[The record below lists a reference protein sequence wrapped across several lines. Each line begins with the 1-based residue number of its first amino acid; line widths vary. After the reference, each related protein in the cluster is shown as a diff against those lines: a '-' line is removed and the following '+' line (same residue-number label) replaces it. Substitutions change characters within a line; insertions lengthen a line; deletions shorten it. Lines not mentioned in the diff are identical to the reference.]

1 MIAVCQ
7 TESPAALIDAM
18 CEFQALIANLELLGP
33 INQGLRCS
41 RPRCW
46 CATAPRAVTC
56 RLMVSGPPLPEHPEL
71 RTVAEA
77 LETAAMS
84 GEILDARWRVVFIS
98 SEEARIIGVEPSE
111 VGRFY
116 GKGLPVRQI
125 EDAEFWAT
133 NDDSSRD
140 WWNLNVPIMRAYL
153 DPEDDAFEEVFGPLS
168 KAAARVE
175 PGEPIRAWSS
185 THSFPD
191 RQPLRT
197 SWLGDITFFDMC
209 INDGAG
215 EFIGVLRIATPD
227 APDSLLAR
235 MARGDRAMHERMDA
249 VMIPARRPGSI
260 LFADL
265 EASGELS
272 RQLSSRGYFDLV
284 GRLTDLIDSQ
294 VIKQGGIVGKH
305 AGDGA
310 SALFLV
316 EQLGD
321 SESEAASAA
330 VRAARAIRDGASAL
344 GPDDVE
350 VRVNVGIHWG
360 ATLMV
365 GQVATGGRLEVTAL
379 GDEMN
384 EAARIESAATGGV
397 ALASKLLLERLERS
411 DADDLGLEPDEMTYV
426 TVGKLDGSSEKA
438 VRDAGSISV
447 TAI

>member
-1 MIAVCQ
+1 M
-7 TESPAALIDAM
+7 PA
-18 CEFQALIANLELLGP
+18 
-33 INQGLRCS
+33 
-41 RPRCW
+41 
-46 CATAPRAVTC
+46 
-56 RLMVSGPPLPEHPEL
+56 GPPLPEHPEL
-71 RTVAEA
+71 RAVAEA
-77 LETAAMS
+77 IETAGIS
-84 GEILDARWRVVFIS
+84 GEILDAQWRVVFIS
-98 SEEARIIGVEPSE
+98 SEEARIIGVEPTE

-116 GKGLPVRQI
+116 GKGLPVRQL
-125 EDAEFWAT
+125 EDGEYWAT
-133 NDDSSRD
+133 TDDSSRD
-140 WWNLNVPIMRAYL
+140 WWKLNVPIMRAYL
-153 DPEDDAFEEVFGPLS
+153 DPRDDAFVEVFGPLA
-168 KAAARVE
+168 KAASRVE
-175 PGEPIRAWSS
+175 PGKQIRAWSS

-191 RQPLRT
+191 HEGLRT
-197 SWLGDITFFDMC
+197 SWLGDITFFDMRL
-209 INDGAG
+209 NDDGG
-215 EFIGVLRIATPD
+215 EFIGVLRLGTPD
-227 APDSLLAR
+227 APDSLLAW

-249 VMIPARRPGSI
+249 VMMPARRPGSI

-272 RQLSSRGYFDLV
+272 RRLSSRGYFDLV
-284 GRLTDLIDSQ
+284 GSLTDLIDSQ

-316 EQLGD
+316 EQLGN

-330 VRAARAIRDGASAL
+330 VRAARAIRDGASGL
-344 GPDDVE
+344 GIDDVD

-397 ALASKLLLERLERS
+397 ALASKLLLERLEPT
-411 DADDLGLEPDEMTYV
+411 DAADLGLDPDAMTYV
-426 TVGKLDGSSEKA
+426 TIGKLEGSSEKA

>member
-1 MIAVCQ
+1 MSA
-7 TESPAALIDAM
+7 
-18 CEFQALIANLELLGP
+18 
-33 INQGLRCS
+33 
-41 RPRCW
+41 
-46 CATAPRAVTC
+46 
-56 RLMVSGPPLPEHPEL
+56 GPPLPEHPEL
-71 RTVAEA
+71 RTLAEA
-77 LETAAMS
+77 FETAAIS
-84 GEILDARWRVVFIS
+84 GEILDAQWRVVFIS
-98 SEEARIIGVEPSE
+98 SEEARIIGVDPSE

-116 GKGLPVRQI
+116 GKGLPRRQL
-125 EDAEFWAT
+125 EDGDYWAT
-133 NDDSSRD
+133 TDISSRD
-140 WWNLNVPIMRAYL
+140 WWKLNVPIMRRSL
-153 DPEDDAFEEVFGPLS
+153 GPDDDAFDAVFGPLA

-175 PGEPIRAWSS
+175 PGDAIRAWSS
-185 THSFPD
+185 THSFPED
-191 RQPLRT
+191 TGLRT
-197 SWLGDITFFDMC
+197 SWLGDITFLDMR
-209 INDGAG
+209 INDDAGA
-215 EFIGVLRIATPD
+215 FIGVLRLATPD

-235 MARGDRAMHERMDA
+235 LARGDRAMHERMDA
-249 VMIPARRPGSI
+249 VMIPARRPASI

-272 RQLSSRGYFDLV
+272 RQLSSRGYFELV
-284 GRLTDLIDSQ
+284 GNLTDLIDSQ

-316 EQLGD
+316 EQLGN

-330 VRAARAIRDGASAL
+330 VRAARAIRDGASQL
-344 GPDDVE
+344 GPDAVD

-397 ALASKLLLERLERS
+397 AFASKLLLERLEPG
-411 DADDLGLEPDEMTYV
+411 DAADLGVDPDGLSYT
-426 TVGKLDGSSEKA
+426 TIGKLDGSSDKA

>member
-1 MIAVCQ
+1 M
-7 TESPAALIDAM
+7 
-18 CEFQALIANLELLGP
+18 G
-33 INQGLRCS
+33 
-41 RPRCW
+41 
-46 CATAPRAVTC
+46 APERWVVTYW
-56 RLMVSGPPLPEHPEL
+56 LMSVGPPLPEHPEL
-71 RTVAEA
+71 RTIAEA
-77 LETAAMS
+77 LETAAIS
-84 GEILDARWRVVFIS
+84 GEICDAKWRVVFIS
-98 SEEARIIGVEPSE
+98 SEEARIIGVEPSQ

-116 GKGLPVRQI
+116 GKGLPVRQL
-125 EDAEFWAT
+125 EDAEYWAT
-133 NDDSSRD
+133 TDTSSRD
-140 WWNLNVPIMRAYL
+140 WWKLNVPIMRAYL
-153 DPEDDAFEEVFGPLS
+153 DPDDNAFAEVFGPLA

-175 PGEPIRAWSS
+175 PGELIRAWSS

-191 RQPLRT
+191 HEGLRT
-197 SWLGDITFFDMC
+197 SWLGDITFFDLRLN
-209 INDGAG
+209 NDTG
-215 EFIGVLRIATPD
+215 EFIGVLRLATPD

-272 RQLSSRGYFDLV
+272 RRLSSRGYFDLV
-284 GRLTDLIDSQ
+284 GHLTDLIDSQ

-316 EQLGD
+316 EQLGN

-344 GPDDVE
+344 GPADVD

-384 EAARIESAATGGV
+384 EASRIESAAKGGV
-397 ALASKLLLERLERS
+397 ALASKLLLERLEPA
-411 DADDLGLEPDEMTYV
+411 DATDLGLDPDEMTYV
-426 TVGKLDGSSEKA
+426 TVGNLDGSSEKA
-438 VRDAGSISV
+438 ARDAGSISV
-447 TAI
+447 TTV

>member
-1 MIAVCQ
+1 
-7 TESPAALIDAM
+7 
-18 CEFQALIANLELLGP
+18 
-33 INQGLRCS
+33 
-41 RPRCW
+41 
-46 CATAPRAVTC
+46 
-56 RLMVSGPPLPEHPEL
+56 
-71 RTVAEA
+71 
-77 LETAAMS
+77 
-84 GEILDARWRVVFIS
+84 
-98 SEEARIIGVEPSE
+98 
-111 VGRFY
+111 
-116 GKGLPVRQI
+116 
-125 EDAEFWAT
+125 
-133 NDDSSRD
+133 
-140 WWNLNVPIMRAYL
+140 MRAYL
-153 DPEDDAFEEVFGPLS
+153 DPDDDAFAEVFGPLA

-175 PGEPIRAWSS
+175 PGELIRAWSS

-191 RQPLRT
+191 HEGLRT
-197 SWLGDITFFDMC
+197 SWLGDITFFDMR
-209 INDGAG
+209 INNDAG
-215 EFIGVLRIATPD
+215 EFIGVLRLATPD

-272 RQLSSRGYFDLV
+272 RRLSSRGYFDLV
-284 GRLTDLIDSQ
+284 GHLTDLIDSQ

-316 EQLGD
+316 EQLGN

-344 GPDDVE
+344 GPADVD

-384 EAARIESAATGGV
+384 EASRIESAAKGGV
-397 ALASKLLLERLERS
+397 ALASKLLLERLEPA
-411 DADDLGLEPDEMTYV
+411 DATELGLDPDEMTYV
-426 TVGKLDGSSEKA
+426 TVGNLDGSSEKA
-438 VRDAGSISV
+438 VRDAGSTRSPLSERP
-447 TAI
+447 TT

>member
-1 MIAVCQ
+1 M
-7 TESPAALIDAM
+7 PA
-18 CEFQALIANLELLGP
+18 
-33 INQGLRCS
+33 
-41 RPRCW
+41 
-46 CATAPRAVTC
+46 
-56 RLMVSGPPLPEHPEL
+56 GPPLPEHPEL
-71 RTVAEA
+71 RAVAEA
-77 LETAAMS
+77 IETAGIS
-84 GEILDARWRVVFIS
+84 GEILDAQWCVVFIS
-98 SEEARIIGVEPSE
+98 SEEARMVGVEPAE
-111 VGRFY
+111 VDRFY
-116 GKGLPVRQI
+116 GKGLPRRQL
-125 EDAEFWAT
+125 EDGEYWAT
-133 NDDSSRD
+133 SNDSSRD
-140 WWNLNVPIMRAYL
+140 WWKLNVPIMRAYL
-153 DPEDDAFEEVFGPLS
+153 KPDDDAFGAVFGPLA
-168 KAAARVE
+168 KPAARIE
-175 PGEPIRAWSS
+175 PGELIRAWSS

-191 RQPLRT
+191 LEGLRT
-197 SWLGDITFFDMC
+197 SWLGDTTFFEMR
-209 INDGAG
+209 INDDAG
-215 EFIGVLRIATPD
+215 EFIGVLRLASPD

-249 VMIPARRPGSI
+249 VRLPARRPASI

-272 RQLSSRGYFDLV
+272 RRLSSRGYFELV
-284 GRLTDLIDSQ
+284 GHLTDLIDSQ

-316 EQLGD
+316 EQLGN

-384 EAARIESAATGGV
+384 EAARIESAA
-397 ALASKLLLERLERS
+397 KRLSHEC
-411 DADDLGLEPDEMTYV
+411 LG
-426 TVGKLDGSSEKA
+426 A
-438 VRDAGSISV
+438 HWHRDILWP
-447 TAI
+447 

>member
-1 MIAVCQ
+1 MPV
-7 TESPAALIDAM
+7 
-18 CEFQALIANLELLGP
+18 
-33 INQGLRCS
+33 
-41 RPRCW
+41 
-46 CATAPRAVTC
+46 
-56 RLMVSGPPLPEHPEL
+56 GPPLPEHPEL
-71 RTVAEA
+71 RNIAES
-77 LETAAMS
+77 LEAAAIS
-84 GEILDARWRVVFIS
+84 GEILDAQWLLVFIS

-116 GKGLPVRQI
+116 GKGLPVRQL
-125 EDAEFWAT
+125 EDGEYWAT
-133 NDDSSRD
+133 TDDSSRD
-140 WWNLNVPIMRAYL
+140 WWKLNVPIMRTYL
-153 DPEDDAFEEVFGPLS
+153 DPADNVFETVFGPLT

-175 PGEPIRAWSS
+175 PGELIRSWAS

-191 RQPLRT
+191 HEGLRT
-197 SWLGDITFFDMC
+197 SWLGDVTFFDMR
-209 INDGAG
+209 INDDAG
-215 EFIGVLRIATPD
+215 DFIGVLRLATPD

-235 MARGDRAMHERMDA
+235 LARGDRAMHERMDA
-249 VMIPARRPGSI
+249 VMIPARRPASI

-272 RQLSSRGYFDLV
+272 RRLSSRGYFDLV

-316 EQLGD
+316 EQLGN

-330 VRAARAIRDGASAL
+330 VRAARAIRDGASTL
-344 GPDDVE
+344 GPDEVDV

-384 EAARIESAATGGV
+384 EAARIESAATGGI
-397 ALASKLLLERLERS
+397 AFASKLLLERLDPT
-411 DADDLGLEPDEMTYV
+411 DAADLGLDPDEMTYV
-426 TVGKLDGSSEKA
+426 TVGNLDGSSEKA